1 MRRLNLRG
9 ALVALLMAMGVA
21 GAGARELP
29 TASPESVGMTS
40 EGLARIND
48 VMRRHIEA
56 GTIVNAVT
64 LVVRRGK
71 IVHYEAH
78 GLLDPAARTPMR
90 KDAIF
95 RMASSSKPITAV
107 GILAL
112 ADDGRLSLSD
122 PVSRYIPEFA
132 EMKVAMPKPGAAP
145 LAPLPPGSGAPTG
158 PRPEADLV
166 PAARP
171 VTLQD
176 LLTHTSGLMSGGL
189 GNRLAAVERG
199 PSDTLAAVI
208 PRFGAVALDFQPGT
222 RWSYSAGAGFDTLGR
237 IIEIVSGKTLDVYL
251 QERIFGP
258 LQMTDVAFVVP
269 QERKARMNSLYRKNP
284 QGTWEATPPPP
295 AFASDVYFSGAGG
308 LVGTARD
315 YARFEQ
321 MLLNGGTLDGRRILS
336 KRSVELMRT
345 DQIPG
350 LFHGMAGG
358 EEGMGFGHGVAV
370 TLDSGKARWRRSN
383 GSAGWYGAFGT
394 MSWNDPREQIVG
406 VIMLQQSASQVQVD
420 FGAAILEAI
429 LPAK

>member
-21 GAGARELP
+21 GAGAQELP
-29 TASPESVGMTS
+29 TASPESVGMSS
-40 EGLARIND
+40 EGLAKIND

-78 GLLDPAARTPMR
+78 GVLDPATRTPMR

-112 ADDGRLSLSD
+112 VEDGKLSLSD
-122 PVSRYIPEFA
+122 PVSKYIPEFA
-132 EMKVAMPKPGAAP
+132 GMKVAMPKPGAAP
-145 LAPLPPGSGAPTG
+145 LPPLSPGAGVPTG
-158 PRPEADLV
+158 PKPEADLV
-166 PAARP
+166 PVARP
-171 VTLQD
+171 VTIRD

-189 GNRLAAVERG
+189 GNRLATVERG
-199 PSDTLAAVI
+199 PSDTLATVI
-208 PRFGAVALDFQPGT
+208 PGFGAVALDFQPGT
-222 RWSYSAGAGFDTLGR
+222 RWSYSAAAGFDTLGR
-237 IIEIVSGKTLDVYL
+237 IIEIVSGKSLDVYL
-251 QERIFGP
+251 HDRIFGP

-269 QERKARMNSLYRKNP
+269 QDRKARMNSLYRKNP
-284 QGTWEATPPPP
+284 QGGWDSAPPPA

-321 MLLNGGTLDGRRILS
+321 MLLNGGKLNGRRILS
-336 KRSVELMRT
+336 KRSVEMMRT

-358 EEGMGFGHGVAV
+358 EEGMGFGYGVAV
-370 TLDSGKARWRRSN
+370 TLDSDKARWRRSN
-383 GSAGWYGAFGT
+383 GSAGWFGAFGT

-406 VIMLQQSASQVQVD
+406 VIMLQQSAGQVQVE
-420 FGAAILEAI
+420 FGDAILKAI
-429 LPAK
+429 LPAR

>member
-9 ALVALLMAMGVA
+9 TLVALLLAMGVA

-29 TASPESVGMTS
+29 TASPETVGMSS
-40 EGLARIND
+40 EGLAKIND

-71 IVHYEAH
+71 VVHYESH
-78 GLLDPAARTPMR
+78 GVLDPATRSPMP

-112 ADDGRLSLSD
+112 AEDGKLNLSD

-145 LAPLPPGSGAPTG
+145 LPPLAPGAGAPTG
-158 PRPEADLV
+158 PKPEADRV

-171 VTLQD
+171 ITIRD
-176 LLTHTSGLMSGGL
+176 LLTHTSGLLSGGL
-189 GNRLAAVERG
+189 GSRLAAVEQG
-199 PSDTLAAVI
+199 PTDALATVV

-222 RWSYSAGAGFDTLGR
+222 RWSYSAAAGFDTLGR

-251 QERIFGP
+251 QDRIFGP
-258 LQMTDVAFVVP
+258 LQMTDVAFGVP
-269 QERKARMNSLYRKNP
+269 QAKKARMNSLYRKNP
-284 QGTWEATPPPP
+284 QGQWQATPPPP
-295 AFASDVYFSGAGG
+295 SFASDVYFSGAGG

-321 MLLNGGTLDGRRILS
+321 MLLNGGKLHGKRILS
-336 KRSVELMRT
+336 KRSVEMMRT

-358 EEGMGFGHGVAV
+358 EEGMGFGYGVAV
-370 TLDSGKARWRRSN
+370 TLDSTRARWRRSN

-406 VIMLQQSASQVQVD
+406 VIMLQQSAGQVQVD
-420 FGAAILEAI
+420 FGDAILAAI